1 MRKKEIIEASIKIAE
16 RFEELKNLLTEEL
29 NNLLISEESCEP
41 MNKPE
46 EPSIPNKEEP
56 YTKEHLDSMKYNDLK
71 KLGASLGIDCKG
83 TREQLVNRI
92 LSIPAEPV
100 EPELVDEAP
109 VDEEPSKVA
118 SLDAKRKGLKKKT
131 EEKPEEE
138 ETVSEAN
145 LQLAREAV
153 EENGIEDVIAVL
165 EDAGVR
171 ITARD
176 KKKQD
181 VIVHKLAEAFEN
193 GLIDAEVEPEEEKP
207 AEEEE
212 PNKMDITPES
222 YFPQYDPEGINDP
235 EVITPYRLKAIRNL
249 VADILEKVNNAELT
263 EEDTIKELED
273 ICTEEDIKLLG
284 EDYEG
289 SELLAFYIEMQKRFV
304 DDEGYIIG
312 AGEPYVVNETNFC
325 CGHELTYDKK
335 SKKFVCA
342 VCEASYE
349 EDDD

>member
-1 MRKKEIIEASIKIAE
+1 MRKKELIEVAIKIAE
-16 RFEELKNLLTEEL
+16 GFEELK
-29 NNLLISEESCEP
+29 NLLISEESCEP

-71 KLGASLGIDCKG
+71 KLGANLGIDCKG

-92 LSIPAEPV
+92 LSIPATPV
-100 EPELVDEAP
+100 EPEPEPEEEAP
-109 VDEEPSKVA
+109 VDETPVEEAHSKVA
-118 SLDAKRKGLKKKT
+118 SLDVKRKGLKKKT
-131 EEKPEEE
+131 EEKPEDE

-165 EDAGVR
+165 EDAGVK
-171 ITARD
+171 ITACD

-222 YFPQYDPEGINDP
+222 YFPQYDPEGLNDP
-235 EVITPYRLKAIRNL
+235 EVITPSRLKAIRNL

-263 EEDTIKELED
+263 EDDTIKELED

>member
-1 MRKKEIIEASIKIAE
+1 MRKKEIIEVAIKIAE
-16 RFEELKNLLTEEL
+16 GFEELK
-29 NNLLISEESCEP
+29 NLLISEESCEP
-41 MNKPE
+41 MNKPD

-92 LSIPAEPV
+92 LSIPATLV
-100 EPELVDEAP
+100 EPEPEEEAP
-109 VDEEPSKVA
+109 VDETSVEEAHSKVA
-118 SLDAKRKGLKKKT
+118 SLDVKRKGLKKKT
-131 EEKPEEE
+131 EEKLEDE

-165 EDAGVR
+165 EDAGVK

-222 YFPQYDPEGINDP
+222 YFPQYDPEGLNDP

-263 EEDTIKELED
+263 DEDTVKELED